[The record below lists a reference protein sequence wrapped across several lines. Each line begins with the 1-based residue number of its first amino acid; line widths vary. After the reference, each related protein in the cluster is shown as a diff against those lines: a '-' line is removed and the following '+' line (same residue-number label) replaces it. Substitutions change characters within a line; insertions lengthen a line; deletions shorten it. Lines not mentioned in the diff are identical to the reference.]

1 MMLLDMCHYL
11 VDAITQQHNFPNVQA
26 ASQLRVTRTDLTAM
40 LSAQMYSYWD
50 SAPAGPGVYE
60 LLRSWVKQQ
69 QEAEGGT
76 RKKRAAAASSAGGGM
91 ARVLHLLVE
100 NELRHWPHQR
110 VTGTFFFAKE
120 TASGAAVLVDQRTQK
135 VYEVLGISTSIGDI
149 MRSGGRFTKDDVLGA
164 TIKLTLL
171 PYMAKIVYDGT
182 LFGAPPAGASEAAEA
197 RAAAEAAE
205 AEGTVLRELPA
216 HVESLVGKRVD
227 ISGLSGRPELNG
239 TTGTATAW
247 VEAKGRY
254 AVRLADGE
262 TVALKMA
269 NLAVSSQQAASD
281 SGRPPA
287 ASELSA
293 SERQAQERLRALR
306 QRKGDAGFWTF
317 RRMGYTEA
325 ENPQHVAAILG
336 GDGTMVGMVPPCAA
350 LAPTSDEILSSLVA
364 AATAAGARPSMLAT
378 DEKSIVERL
387 QQVLGAVGIQ
397 AGYYPPPSEEELASM
412 GSPHT
417 LGV

>member
-1 MMLLDMCHYL
+1 MRAHGSGALAEVDGRNFMMLLDMCHYL
-11 VDAITQQHNFPNVQA
+11 VDTITQQHNFPNVQA

-182 LFGAPPAGASEAAEA
+182 LR
-197 RAAAEAAE
+197 RAAGWRRRGGGGARGGGGGGGGGHGAA
-205 AEGTVLRELPA
+205 R
-216 HVESLVGKRVD
+216 
-227 ISGLSGRPELNG
+227 
-239 TTGTATAW
+239 
-247 VEAKGRY
+247 
-254 AVRLADGE
+254 
-262 TVALKMA
+262 
-269 NLAVSSQQAASD
+269 
-281 SGRPPA
+281 
-287 ASELSA
+287 
-293 SERQAQERLRALR
+293 
-306 QRKGDAGFWTF
+306 
-317 RRMGYTEA
+317 
-325 ENPQHVAAILG
+325 
-336 GDGTMVGMVPPCAA
+336 
-350 LAPTSDEILSSLVA
+350 
-364 AATAAGARPSMLAT
+364 AAGARRVARRQAGRHLRPLRAARAQRH
-378 DEKSIVERL
+378 DGHRDGVGRGE
-387 QQVLGAVGIQ
+387 GAVRRPPRRRRDGGAQDGQPGGVVAAGGLGFGAAAGGVGAQRVRAAGAGAAPSSQ
-397 AGYYPPPSEEELASM
+397 AAEGRRGLLDLSADGVHRGRESAARRRHPSLAATARWSAWCLRAPRSRPPPTRS
-412 GSPHT
+412 
-417 LGV
+417 